1 MRDYVMECLGDE
13 QARMDEYEAKC
24 PVCDACKCHMTAD
37 EYLYEI
43 DGDLICEDCIISYV
57 KDNFR
62 HRLSEY
68 MEGR

>member
-1 MRDYVMECLGDE
+1 MRDYSMECLGSE
-13 QARMDEYEAKC
+13 LAKMDAYEAKC
-24 PVCDACKCHMTAD
+24 PVCDACGCHMTAD
-37 EYLYEI
+37 EYVYDI
-43 DGDLICEDCIISYV
+43 NGDLICEDCIISYV